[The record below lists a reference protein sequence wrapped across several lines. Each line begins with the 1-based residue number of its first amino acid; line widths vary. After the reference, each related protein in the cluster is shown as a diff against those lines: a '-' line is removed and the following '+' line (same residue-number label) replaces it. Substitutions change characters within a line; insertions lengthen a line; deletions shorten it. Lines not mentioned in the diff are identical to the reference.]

1 MCQHQR
7 LRAGLRDLSLSLQQ
21 SQLSKSASW
30 AEERRGGLGVLC
42 PLPALVPFQGT
53 ALARS
58 LSPSLALGTRALR
71 SLLH

>member
-1 MCQHQR
+1 MSAPKASS
-7 LRAGLRDLSLSLQQ
+7 RAAGPHPPLQQ